1 MERTRRHLHACLWR
15 RLDQPGFERCEL
27 VREAAGWSLRG
38 TVLALEEDR
47 SAEARYQIFCDEAW
61 RTIGAE
67 VELRD
72 LTGVRTLRL
81 EVRGGKGGGGRWLAT
96 DSASSFQAGREVETV
111 RGAID
116 VDLGW
121 SPSTNTFP
129 IRRLNLEV
137 GERSGPIV
145 AAWVRFPELTVEP
158 LPQEYERLAAR
169 RYRYTSAGGRFT
181 TEIEVDEEGLV
192 VDYGGIWRRE
202 GKS

>member
-1 MERTRRHLHACLWR
+1 MDSERRHLHACLWR
-15 RLDQPGFERCEL
+15 RLDQPGLERCEL

-38 TVLALEEDR
+38 TVLALDGDR
-47 SAEARYQIFCDEAW
+47 SAEVRYRVSCDEAW
-61 RTIGAE
+61 RTTGAE

-72 LTGVRTLRL
+72 LAGVRALRL
-81 EVRGGKGGGGRWLAT
+81 EVRAAEGGRWLTT
-96 DSASSFQAGREVETV
+96 DSASSLQAGREVESV

-116 VDLGW
+116 VDLAW
-121 SPSTNTFP
+121 SPSTNTLP

-137 GERSGPIV
+137 GERSGTIV

-158 LPQEYERLAAR
+158 LPQEYERLAAG
-169 RYRYTSAGGRFT
+169 RYRFTSDGGRFT